1 MKDLELLELQTVNGG
16 IYAFTIGYIASH
28 AIDAAASGIYNFGM
42 SMSVGDHTSSN
53 QYFLEN
59 RDNFNLML

>member
-1 MKDLELLELQTVNGG
+1 MKDLELREVESVSGG
-16 IYAFTIGYIASH
+16 IYTFTIGYIASH
-28 AIDAAASGIYNFGM
+28 ALDAAASGIYNFGM

-53 QYFLEN
+53 QYFLDN